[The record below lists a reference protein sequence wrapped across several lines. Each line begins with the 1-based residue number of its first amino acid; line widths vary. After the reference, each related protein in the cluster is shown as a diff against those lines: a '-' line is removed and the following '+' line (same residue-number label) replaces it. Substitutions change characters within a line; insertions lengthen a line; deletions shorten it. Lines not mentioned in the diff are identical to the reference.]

1 MDIRLNWTC
10 RIEKFR
16 DLSHTSVFRCNSCG
30 KDSESRKEKQQT
42 GLIAFTEPH
51 PIYTKVRKFTHFTAG
66 TGRFYPFK
74 TGT

>member
-1 MDIRLNWTC
+1 
-10 RIEKFR
+10 
-16 DLSHTSVFRCNSCG
+16 VFRCNSCG